1 MHQWEWARRN
11 TGLQTGLPMC
21 RYWSHV
27 SYPPSNGATWFHLF
41 TWKFPSELKWTSEV
55 AVFSPKHATE
65 GYGPCFLLRRKS
77 LLGWPISCRG
87 GWSESVMYWDSQG
100 ILAFG
105 LSSPSSSSSVGGS
118 CIFDFQRRE
127 CQKVLYFFI
136 FYILGRSILFGLKR
150 KNCPCN
156 FCK

>member
-1 MHQWEWARRN
+1 
-11 TGLQTGLPMC
+11 
-21 RYWSHV
+21 
-27 SYPPSNGATWFHLF
+27 
-41 TWKFPSELKWTSEV
+41 
-55 AVFSPKHATE
+55 
-65 GYGPCFLLRRKS
+65 
-77 LLGWPISCRG
+77 
-87 GWSESVMYWDSQG
+87 MYWDSQG

-105 LSSPSSSSSVGGS
+105 LSSPPSSSSIGGS